1 MLWNLRM
8 KPIQIVTT
16 KCKRCGKQI
25 ATGSRSL
32 IGLDSL
38 KSALGDICAACITT
52 SERQIILRAQGQAM
66 REPPKNGGIK

>member
-38 KSALGDICAACITT
+38 KSALGDICNDCITPE
-52 SERQIILRAQGQAM
+52 ERQIILHAQGTALCH
-66 REPPKNGGIK
+66 ELKLL